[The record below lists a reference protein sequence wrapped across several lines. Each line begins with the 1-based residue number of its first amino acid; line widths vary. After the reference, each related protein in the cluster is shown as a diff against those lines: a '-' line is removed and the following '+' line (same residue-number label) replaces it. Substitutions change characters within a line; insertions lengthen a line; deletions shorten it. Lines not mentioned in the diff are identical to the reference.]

1 MEARLLAAVD
11 ETMPRF
17 NAKVI
22 EGYHKEQ
29 FDLGHKIYE
38 HYLKQLFKY
47 LPKKGVRYK
56 GLELV
61 QPKEFIRML
70 NESSTKI
77 CDIHR
82 ETVYPIKH
90 HFEYCDHGTW
100 VPLKPTYQMLSYTNE
115 YGDIFLRN
123 SFYNLTL
130 VLSDRGLSVTKENSI
145 FIKIL
150 GYKFKVTT
158 EPFRYSSVITS
169 EGFVSTEPVDINI
182 SCNRFY
188 SPHLSRRI
196 DPKVKI
202 PRPLLSWY
210 IFGNMG
216 FTEAM
221 SRYSECEFEM
231 GKTDTVTELCR
242 SDQGWHVMKG
252 YGGPLNR
259 SLGRIVDNDFA
270 IAIRNKNK
278 QRKELSP
285 MGLNYA
291 ASLLYV
297 SECCS
302 TYFDMSQI
310 DNPSYWRLIIGRCS
324 VKSNDPDEY
333 IIKLMNEHFDSVDEY
348 LDDDSIKRF
357 RRQGIDCSDMY
368 DLLNYI
374 SIHRGE
380 IVQTADRGNMLGKE
394 LTSIEHTLDVL
405 LTAANGFNHDV
416 KNTSDLTQRKVERLL
431 TAHFKLKKID
441 HSYRS
446 NMELVNTPTDC
457 PMTEHALRII
467 SQDKVNPPKGQG
479 SKEFDPMDSAN
490 LIHASIPFVTSYLRI
505 TEPNP
510 DGRGHANPCIY
521 LENDKVTSINPDL
534 IPLYESIKKRLEI
547 RDSKNVQQLD
557 QTDE

>member
-11 ETMPRF
+11 SSMPRF

-22 EGYHKEQ
+22 EGFHKEQ

-38 HYLKQLFKY
+38 HYLKQLFKH
-47 LPKKGVRYK
+47 LPKKGVRYI

-61 QPKEFIRML
+61 QPKEFIRYL
-70 NESSTKI
+70 TESSTKQA
-77 CDIHR
+77 DIHR

-90 HFEYCDHGTW
+90 LFEYNDKGTW
-100 VPLKPTYQMLSYTNE
+100 IPLKQVYQMLSYANE
-115 YGDIFLRN
+115 YGDVFLRN
-123 SFYNLTL
+123 TFYDLTI
-130 VLSDRGLSVTKENSI
+130 VLSERGLSVTKENSI

-158 EPFRYSSVITS
+158 EPFRYASVIS
-169 EGFVSTEPVDINI
+169 ENGITSTEPVDVNI

-188 SPHLSRRI
+188 SPNLSRRI

-216 FTEAM
+216 FSEAM
-221 SRYSECEFEM
+221 ARYSECEFEM
-231 GKTDTVTELCR
+231 GSTDVITELCR
-242 SDQGWHVMKG
+242 SENGWHVMKG
-252 YGGPLNR
+252 YGGPLAKT
-259 SLGRIVDNDFA
+259 LGRVVDNDFA

-278 QRKELSP
+278 QRKDLSP

-291 ASLLYV
+291 VSLLYV

-302 TYFDMSQI
+302 TYFDMTQV
-310 DNPSYWRLIIGRCS
+310 DKPSYWRLIIGRCS
-324 VKSNDPDEY
+324 VKSNDQDEY
-333 IIKLMNEHFDSVDEY
+333 IIKLMNEHFESVSEY

-357 RRQGIDCSDMY
+357 RRQGIDCNNMY
-368 DLLNYI
+368 DLLNHI
-374 SIHRGE
+374 SVHRGE
-380 IVQTADRGNMLGKE
+380 IVQTSDRGNMLGKE

-431 TAHFKLKKID
+431 TAHFKLKTID
-441 HSYRS
+441 RSYRS
-446 NMELVNTPTDC
+446 NLELVSTPTDC
-457 PMTEHALRII
+457 PMTEHALSVI

-479 SKEFDPMDSAN
+479 SKEFDPTDSAN

-510 DGRGHANPCIY
+510 DGRGHLNPCIY
-521 LENDKVTSINPDL
+521 LENDKVTAIEPHF
-534 IPLYESIKKRLEI
+534 IPLYESIKRRLET
-547 RDSKNVQQLD
+547 RDSRNEHDSSNEK
-557 QTDE
+557 

>member
-1 MEARLLAAVD
+1 METRLLKAVD
-11 ETMPRF
+11 ESMPRF
-17 NAKVI
+17 NDRVI
-22 EGYHKEQ
+22 EGFHKEQ

-38 HYLKQLFKY
+38 HYLKQLFKH

-61 QPKEFIRML
+61 QPKEFIRYLMD
-70 NESSTKI
+70 SSTKQA
-77 CDIHR
+77 DIHR

-90 HFEYCDHGTW
+90 LFEYCDRGTW
-100 VPLKPTYQMLSYTNE
+100 VLLKPTYQMLSYTNE
-115 YGDIFLRN
+115 HGDMFLRN
-123 SFYNLTL
+123 TFYNLTL
-130 VLSDRGLSVTKENSI
+130 VLSERGLSVTKENSI

-158 EPFRYSSVITS
+158 EPFRYSSVIS
-169 EGFVSTEPVDINI
+169 ENGIVTAEPVDINI

-188 SPHLSRRI
+188 SPNLSRRI

-221 SRYSECEFEM
+221 ERYSECEFEM
-231 GKTDTVTELCR
+231 GHTDTVTELCR
-242 SDQGWHVMKG
+242 SENGWHVMKG
-252 YGGPLNR
+252 YGGPLAKT
-259 SLGRIVDNDFA
+259 LGRIVDNDFA

-302 TYFDMSQI
+302 TYFDVTQV
-310 DNPSYWRLIIGRCS
+310 DKPSYWRLIIGRCS
-324 VKSNDPDEY
+324 VKSNDQDEY
-333 IIKLMNEHFDSVDEY
+333 IIKLMNEHFESVNEY

-357 RRQGIDCSDMY
+357 RRQGIDCNNMY
-368 DLLNYI
+368 DLLNHI
-374 SIHRGE
+374 SVHRGE
-380 IVQTADRGNMLGKE
+380 IVQTSDRGNMLGKE

-431 TAHFKLKKID
+431 TAHFKLKTID
-441 HSYRS
+441 RSYRS
-446 NMELVNTPTDC
+446 NVELVNTPTDC
-457 PMTEHALRII
+457 PMTEHVLSVV
-467 SQDKVNPPKGQG
+467 SQDKVNPPKGQV
-479 SKEFDPMDSAN
+479 SKEFDPTDSAN

-510 DGRGHANPCIY
+510 DGRGHCNPCIY
-521 LENDKVTSINPDL
+521 LENDKVTAVAPHL
-534 IPLYESIKKRLEI
+534 IPLYESIKRRLETRESI
-547 RDSKNVQQLD
+547 NDYDSANAK
-557 QTDE
+557 